1 MDMSETRHLT
11 QPIDYQ
17 VPGNPETDAYILP
30 VSGGSDSTALA
41 ILLHEVAPHIPFR
54 MVFTDTGAE
63 EQETLSMLDK
73 LEAYLGKPI
82 ERIRGNTLF
91 DLISDFS
98 GFLPSPRDRYCTR
111 ELKLKPFRQW
121 IAQFSGQ
128 QKWVFVGVRSD
139 ESDRLA
145 FALPEAETEMP
156 FVDLEITRDWVYRKL
171 AATIGISR
179 SYQTRS
185 RSGCTVCPYQRTSEL
200 VGLLQRSPEAF
211 EQGAQCEKL
220 NPRDTARHTEG
231 VALWKDTAIAQ
242 NWQSLPTPDSDESIQ
257 KGSLAKAKAPDLFG
271 ARVFVGGE
279 FFLDSMPGS
288 APFIWHQRVV
298 SFSSTL
304 AGIRKQL
311 DGRYQHLLSTPEV
324 HDMTADDVRQRAK
337 FAIWYVE
344 LPGETFDPTG
354 IKSAGDDRSYTWHQG
369 KSYRQ
374 IRHVVD
380 WATRVLHAEFQRRQA
395 SLKPAL
401 LSVEHE
407 WKESAKEALKAAH
420 APLGSVLLSEWYSP
434 SEVEDEPQTE
444 EEVIR
449 RVPCPMCQL

>member
-1 MDMSETRHLT
+1 MDMSETRSFA
-11 QPIDYQ
+11 QPTAYQ
-17 VPGNPETDAYILP
+17 APGDPATDAYILP

-41 ILLHEVAPHIPFR
+41 ILLHEIAPHIPFR

-63 EQETLSMLDK
+63 EPETLFMLDK

-82 ERIRGNTLF
+82 ERIRGNSLF

-121 IAQFSGQ
+121 ITQFNGQ
-128 QKWVFVGVRSD
+128 KKWVFIGVRAD
-139 ESDRLA
+139 ESERIA
-145 FALPEAETEMP
+145 FTLPEAETEMP
-156 FVDLEITRDWVYRKL
+156 FVDLGITRDWVYRKL
-171 AATIGISR
+171 AATLGISR

-200 VGLLQRSPEAF
+200 VGLLQRNPEAF

-220 NPRDTARHTEG
+220 APCDASRHSAG

-242 NWQSLPTPDSDESIQ
+242 NWQSLPTPDSESSIQ
-257 KGSLAKAKAPDLFG
+257 KGTLTKAKAPDLFG

-279 FFLDSMPGS
+279 FFFDNMPGS

-311 DGRYQHLLSTPEV
+311 DGRYQHLLSAPEV
-324 HDMTADDVRQRAK
+324 YEMTPDDVRQRAK

-344 LPGETFDPTG
+344 LPDGVFDPTG
-354 IKSAGDDRSYTWHQG
+354 IQSAGDDRSYTWHQG

-380 WATRVLHAEFQRRQA
+380 WVTRALHAEFQRRQA
-395 SLKPAL
+395 ALSPAL
-401 LSVEHE
+401 LSVVHE
-407 WKESAKEALKAAH
+407 WMESAKDALQTAC
-420 APLGSVLLSEWYSP
+420 APIGSVLLSEWYAP
-434 SEVEDEPQTE
+434 SEAEEEPQTE
-444 EEVIR
+444 EEVLR
-449 RVPCPMCQL
+449 RIPCPMCQI